1 MYITLAVLGV
11 SAIDPIGLAAMPLL
25 LLQKH
30 PLRRCFIF
38 LAGSFV
44 SLMIMGLVF
53 AQGFGTA
60 VLHFQTRYPH
70 FVTTTEAAAGI
81 LLVILAIVLFWR
93 YKKGLS
99 TSHTPGVLVASLE
112 RAGWQLFIAGALLVA
127 VQSVVDVVFLIA
139 MIHIGQLHAHFITLI
154 AGVATYTMAAL
165 LLQLSIV
172 MVYTLSSPQN
182 KEKSLR
188 IVRHLLEKYADQL
201 LIGVS
206 FLLGCVLL
214 WQSI

>member
-60 VLHFQTRYPH
+60 VLHFQTKYPN
-70 FVTTTEAAAGI
+70 FVTTPEAAAGI
-81 LLVILAIVLFWR
+81 LLIGLAIVLFWR
-93 YKKGLS
+93 YKKGLRAS
-99 TSHTPGVLVASLE
+99 QTPDLLVKSLA
-112 RAGWQLFIAGALLVA
+112 RANWQLFLAGALLVA

-139 MIHIGQLHAHFITLI
+139 MIHIGQSHAHFMTLT
-154 AGVATYTMAAL
+154 AAVATYTIAAL

-182 KEKSLR
+182 KQKSLR
-188 IVRHLLEKYADQL
+188 VVRHLLEKYADQL

-214 WQSI
+214 WQFI